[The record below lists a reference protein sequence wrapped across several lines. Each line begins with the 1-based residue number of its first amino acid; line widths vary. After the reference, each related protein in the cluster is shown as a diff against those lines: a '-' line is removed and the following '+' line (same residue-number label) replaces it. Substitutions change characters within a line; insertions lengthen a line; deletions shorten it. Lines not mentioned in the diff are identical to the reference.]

1 MTILKMLTAATLAA
15 ASAACASGPK
25 EPRGGERSAAASL
38 NQSRLLLAHARE
50 IQGERGCKQ
59 ALPAYRVIA
68 SFGDGYET
76 AQYELGACL
85 LTIEGASDHETA
97 LFREEGLFWLKRA
110 AWAGG
115 ARAQH
120 RLAHL
125 LSGADLEEIEG
136 VAPAPV
142 EALGWAMVYQEN
154 PTRALYAL
162 PPVKPPVL
170 DHLRTTLAPE
180 LLAEADAFAAAFEKV
195 SLAAFTPPPMAR
207 GNASNRRQGMPPG
220 GRPDRRRVEDTA
232 SAQTDDDAV

>member
-1 MTILKMLTAATLAA
+1 MTFVKTFLTAALAGA
-15 ASAACASGPK
+15 GAACASGSNETRPA
-25 EPRGGERSAAASL
+25 EQGPAASL
-38 NQSRLLLAHARE
+38 GQSRLLLAHARE

-59 ALPAYRVIA
+59 ALPSYRVIA

-85 LTIEGASDHETA
+85 LTIEGAGDHETA

-125 LSGADLEEIEG
+125 LSGASPEKVEG

-142 EALGWAMVYQEN
+142 EALGWALVYQEN

-162 PPVKPPVL
+162 PPVKPQVL
-170 DHLRTTLAPE
+170 DHLRAALSPD
-180 LLAEADAFAAAFEKV
+180 LMAEADAFAASFEKV
-195 SLAAFTPPPMAR
+195 SLAAFTPPAMPR
-207 GNASNRRQGMPPG
+207 GAAAQRQGMPPG
-220 GRPDRRRVEDTA
+220 GRRPDQRRVEGTA
-232 SAQTDDDAV
+232 AARTGDEAA